1 MRYSPEHKAETRKQ
15 IVEAAAAE
23 FREHGIDGVGLAQ
36 LMKSAGLTHGGFY
49 AHFDSRDALVADAVD
64 AAFGQTTAF
73 LEAAA
78 AAAPARQRKRAIL
91 HAYMN
96 RKHRD
101 KPASGCAIAALGADV
116 SRLDARTRKRFEA
129 GVAALIELIAGDD
142 SASSRKDAILMLA
155 TMVGGLVLARAV
167 RSEAL
172 STEILDTVQASR

>member
-15 IVEAAAAE
+15 IVESAAAE
-23 FREHGIDGVGLAQ
+23 FRRHGVDGIGVAQ

-49 AHFDSRDALVADAVD
+49 AHFDSRDTLVADAVD
-64 AAFGQTTAF
+64 AAFDQTMAA
-73 LEAAA
+73 LEEVAS
-78 AAAPARQRKRAIL
+78 AAPARQRKRAIL

-96 RKHRD
+96 KKHRD

-116 SRLDARTRKRFEA
+116 SRLDAGTRKRFEA
-129 GVAALIELIAGDD
+129 RVASLIALIAGDE
-142 SASSRKDAILMLA
+142 SEASRKDAILMLA

-172 STEILDTVQASR
+172 SSEIVDTVRAAR